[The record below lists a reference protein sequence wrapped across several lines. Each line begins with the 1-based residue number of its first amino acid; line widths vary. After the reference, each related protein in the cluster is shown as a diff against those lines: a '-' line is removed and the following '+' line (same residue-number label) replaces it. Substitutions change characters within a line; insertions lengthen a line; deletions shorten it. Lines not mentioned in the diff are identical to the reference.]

1 MKMIKKKESKSIKRG
16 VNILTGVTFKIKIAI
31 LFLVLS
37 ACSRICPA
45 TLTALDFWYESD
57 QFMGVN
63 KIIMGA
69 TFRNDSS
76 SSLTFGPGDTFQLWI
91 NDTNG
96 DAVSP
101 PVTIN
106 EEPSGPVP
114 PDSTFTYNL
123 TIDVSDFIPSFVTLG
138 FRGVSTEL
146 GTMRPNNMS
155 LVEVSF
161 TCN

>member
-1 MKMIKKKESKSIKRG
+1 M
-16 VNILTGVTFKIKIAI
+16 NILTRVTFKIKIAI
-31 LFLVLS
+31 LILVLA
-37 ACSRICPA
+37 ACSRICPV
-45 TLTALDFWYESD
+45 TLTALTSWYESD

-63 KIIMGA
+63 EITMLA

-76 SSLTFGPGDTFQLWI
+76 SSLTFESGETFQLWI

-96 DAVSP
+96 DALSP

-123 TIDVSDFIPSFVTLG
+123 TIDVSDFIPSFVTLS

-146 GTMRPNNMS
+146 GTMSPNNMS